1 MCRKS
6 TSVFLIVQTS
16 KKSPGVLKSECSR
29 TLFDGKQSSRS
40 EEKTKSVKKNPKHSD
55 LRFKA

>member
-40 EEKTKSVKKNPKHSD
+40 EEKTKSVKKKKKNI
-55 LRFKA
+55 LT